1 MMTKKKSIRSDC
13 STYLVKS
20 MAFME
25 LGRMDEARQW
35 ADMLQRKLI
44 ELGLLVDMRARMGDN
59 T

>member
-1 MMTKKKSIRSDC
+1 
-13 STYLVKS
+13 

-44 ELGLLVDMRARMGDN
+44 ELGLLVDMRVRMGDN

>member
-1 MMTKKKSIRSDC
+1 
-13 STYLVKS
+13 

>member
-13 STYLVKS
+13 STYLAKS

-44 ELGLLVDMRARMGDN
+44 ELGLLVDIRARVGDN